1 MQILVCIFFLI
12 SVAEKVNAKVRLLI
26 GWLGVTVVTRKTI
39 TLSLG
44 SSQANESMY
53 ADVRLE
59 RISIAL
65 EKGRK
70 SSSKTPTMRGVN
82 PRQRSQLMRWR
93 EKVDAII

>member
-1 MQILVCIFFLI
+1 M
-12 SVAEKVNAKVRLLI
+12 AEKVNAKVRLLI
-26 GWLGVTVVTRKTI
+26 GWLGVAVVPRKTI

-65 EKGRK
+65 EKGE
-70 SSSKTPTMRGVN
+70 
-82 PRQRSQLMRWR
+82 SQAVKLQPC
-93 EKVDAII
+93 EV